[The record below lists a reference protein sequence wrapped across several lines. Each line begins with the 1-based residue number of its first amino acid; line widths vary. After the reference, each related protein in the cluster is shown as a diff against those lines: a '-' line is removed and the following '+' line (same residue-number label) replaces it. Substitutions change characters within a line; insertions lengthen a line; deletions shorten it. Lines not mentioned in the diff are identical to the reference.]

1 MLLVRIILLP
11 ISILYG
17 FITQIRNKFF
27 DWGIFTSK
35 GFSKNVIS
43 VGNLSVGGTGKTPH
57 IEYLIRLLG
66 ANSDIATLSRG
77 YKRKTK
83 GFKLATSSSTVEQVG
98 DEPMQYR
105 SKFPMVHVAVD
116 EKRVNGVDKL
126 LKEFPDLNTI
136 LLDDAFQHRWIKPS
150 LNILL
155 IDYSNAGE
163 SQFMLPS
170 GNLREYRKNMKR
182 ADIVIISKCPEIFSP
197 IEKRRLMEDISD
209 IQGQDIF
216 FSYMKY
222 LPVKP
227 VTPKAKELHN
237 SHFDLSDFNVIG
249 LTGIAKDTGFK
260 DYIGRYAKESKFISL
275 DDHHDYQLADI
286 LEIEQELKDNR
297 TKNYIIVTT
306 EKDAVK
312 LTQGPF
318 YKVTQNLPL
327 FVLPIEV
334 KFHDDEDKFNH
345 VIKEHVST
353 NY

>member
-1 MLLVRIILLP
+1 MLLVRIFLLP
-11 ISILYG
+11 ISALYG
-17 FITQIRNKFF
+17 LITEIRNRLF
-27 DWGIFTSK
+27 DWGILSSK
-35 GFSKNVIS
+35 GFAKKIIS

-66 ANSDIATLSRG
+66 GNPDIATLSRG

-83 GFKLATSSSTVEQVG
+83 GFKLATSSSTVDQVG

-105 SKFPMVHVAVD
+105 TKFSMVHVAVD
-116 EKRVNGVDKL
+116 EKRVNGVEKL
-126 LKEFPDLNTI
+126 LKEFPDIQTI

-170 GNLREYRKNMKR
+170 GNLRESRRNTKR
-182 ADIVIISKCPEIFSP
+182 ADVIIISKCPEIFSP
-197 IEKRRLMEDISD
+197 IEKRRLMDDISVD
-209 IQGQDIF
+209 TEQQLF

-222 LPVKP
+222 LKVKP
-227 VTPKAKELHN
+227 ITPAAKKMYQN
-237 SHFDLSDFNVIG
+237 HFDLSDHNVIG

-260 DYIGRYAKESKFISL
+260 DYVSRYSKESKFISL
-275 DDHHDYQLADI
+275 DDHHDYKLADI
-286 LEIEQELKDNR
+286 IEIEQDLEDNK

-312 LTQGPF
+312 LTQAPF
-318 YKVTQNLPL
+318 YTVTQNLPL
-327 FVLPIEV
+327 FALPIEV
-334 KFHDDEDKFNH
+334 KFHDDEETFNNL
-345 VIKEHVST
+345 ILEHVKS
-353 NY
+353 N

>member
-1 MLLVRIILLP
+1 MLLVRILLLP
-11 ISILYG
+11 ISALYG
-17 FITQIRNKFF
+17 FITQFRNKLF
-27 DWGIFTSK
+27 DWGILSSRT
-35 GFSKNVIS
+35 FSIKTIS

-66 ANSDIATLSRG
+66 SSSNIATLSRG

-83 GFKLATSSSTVEQVG
+83 GFKLATSASSVDQIG

-105 SKFPMVHVAVD
+105 SKFPKIHVAVD
-116 EKRVNGVDKL
+116 EKRVNGVEKL
-126 LKEFPDLNTI
+126 LKEFPDLDSV

-170 GNLREYRKNMKR
+170 GNLREYRRNMKR
-182 ADIVIISKCPEIFSP
+182 ADMVIISKCPEIFSP
-197 IEKRRLMEDISD
+197 IEKRRLMEDISY
-209 IQGQDIF
+209 IEGQDLF

-227 VTPKAKELHN
+227 VTSKAKELYT
-237 SHFDLSDFNVIG
+237 SHFDLSDHNVIG

-275 DDHHDYQLADI
+275 DDHYDYTLADI
-286 LEIEQELKDNR
+286 IEIEQELKDHR
-297 TKNYIIVTT
+297 TKNFIIVTT

-312 LTQGPF
+312 LTQGQF
-318 YKVTQNLPL
+318 YKVTQNIPL
-327 FVLPIEV
+327 FILPIEV
-334 KFHDDEDKFNH
+334 KFHDDEERFNQ
-345 VIKEHVST
+345 VIKEHVSK
-353 NY
+353 N